1 MKITILALLLAY
13 LVIGVKGFKV
23 NDVFDSERQDFEKL
37 YKEIEDEINDLT
49 DEKEGQNDE
58 IIISN
63 PQNGVHRRFHR
74 LTYGTQR
81 VRRASCYPGQLY
93 RDCKWKFIE
102 MELKYVCQ
110 WKSRII
116 CS

>member
-49 DEKEGQNDE
+49 DE
-58 IIISN
+58 
-63 PQNGVHRRFHR
+63 
-74 LTYGTQR
+74 
-81 VRRASCYPGQLY
+81 
-93 RDCKWKFIE
+93 
-102 MELKYVCQ
+102 
-110 WKSRII
+110 
-116 CS
+116 